1 MNDEHE
7 SRHPDRDRL
16 QQLLA
21 DRATEGLDPA
31 EWAEIEQLLMSF
43 PDEDPNSWDQAA
55 AWVDVALVE
64 AHERDPEPLPDHLRA
79 GIVAQGRLTVRGR
92 HAAPPRRT
100 SPEPVGAPPAP
111 PRKAHPVPISIGKE
125 LGAGV
130 AIGASV
136 AQNRIGSSGDRART
150 HHHDRS
156 PSLPRRCVRTVHGA
170 GHRS

>member
-100 SPEPVGAPPAP
+100 SPEPVGAP
-111 PRKAHPVPISIGKE
+111 VD
-125 LGAGV
+125 L
-130 AIGASV
+130 
-136 AQNRIGSSGDRART
+136 DRQGTRRRCR
-150 HHHDRS
+150 DRS
-156 PSLPRRCVRTVHGA
+156 LGCTEPDRLVRGS
-170 GHRS
+170 RSHSSS